1 MVLTLKKIQH
11 RGSHRIGTDFPY
23 SAEVNQKLKSLGAV
37 YSSTLRCWYLD
48 YNNANYQ
55 LLQKNFDKLIIENP
69 KAEQTKTVPVAGT
82 KSRDL
87 PPIVASENLSD
98 KPESG
103 ATKLPELT
111 AEKPIKGHKAENST
125 LAQKLNLKLFENIGK
140 YWVFGMNYHFAVSKE
155 LLSVK
160 GIYWN
165 KRQKVYMAIRNQA
178 VKEKVEKIL
187 QVSDFFPADYI
198 EKEKAVKGGTVLMV
212 KPHIEDN
219 QWMQVFIPPVFTF
232 REKIKRFAMSR
243 YSVPHGCY
251 LLPAASDVY
260 KALTVHYEP
269 EKVVFKNLLPAGYLK
284 KENMPNR
291 KKFLL
296 QKAKS
301 QVLERV
307 PEAARG
313 FIVSMM
319 DAMLAN
325 NLSDSTIRN
334 YGNAFCRFM
343 GDNGYRD
350 PASFEYKQIV
360 KYLAGLMEKGLSATS
375 GHMLVNALNYYYRH
389 VENNRNFEF
398 KLPRPKKEKKLRVV
412 FTPEECASIFT
423 SIDNPK
429 HKLAL
434 MIAYGAGLRV
444 NEVVTLKWGDILLAE
459 QKIHVKN
466 GKGKKDRIVMLPYSV
481 LAMLENYRALYPGK
495 DYVFEGQFAGAHY
508 STGSVQ
514 KVMAAAMEKS
524 GLAKKGSVH
533 NLRHSF
539 ATHLLEAGT
548 DVRYI
553 QELLGHSS
561 IKTTMIYTHVS
572 NKTINRIQ
580 SPLDRLNINLEKKND
595 GENYEKV

>member
-11 RGSHRIGTDFPY
+11 RGAYRIGISFPY
-23 SAEVNQKLKSLGAV
+23 SVEVNQKLKSLGAV

-48 YNNANYQ
+48 YHAANYQ
-55 LLQKNFDKLIIENP
+55 LLQSNFDELVIENP
-69 KAEQTKTVPVAGT
+69 KPERAKTVQVAGPQ
-82 KSRDL
+82 SRDL
-87 PPIVASENLSD
+87 PPIVASENFSD

-103 ATKLPELT
+103 VTKFPGKANE
-111 AEKPIKGHKAENST
+111 EPIKGHKAENST
-125 LAQKLNLKLFENIGK
+125 LAQKLNLQLFENIGK
-140 YWVFGMNYHFAVSKE
+140 YWVFSMNYHFAASKE
-155 LLSVK
+155 LLAVK

-165 KRQKVYMAIRNQA
+165 KRQKVYMAMRNRA
-178 VKEKVEKIL
+178 VKEKAEKIL
-187 QVSDFFPADYI
+187 QFSGFFPSDYFD
-198 EKEKAVKGGTVLMV
+198 KEKAVKGGTVLIV
-212 KPHIEDN
+212 KPHIEN
-219 QWMQVFIPPVFTF
+219 NRWMQVFIPPVFML

-251 LLPAASDVY
+251 LLPAAPDVY
-260 KALTVHYEP
+260 KALAVHYEV
-269 EKVVFKNLLPAGYLK
+269 EKVILKNQLPAGYLK

-296 QKAKS
+296 QKAKN
-301 QVLERV
+301 QVLEKV
-307 PEAARG
+307 PGTARG
-313 FIVSMM
+313 FVVSMM

-334 YGNAFCRFM
+334 YGNAFCRFI
-343 GDNGYRD
+343 GDNDYRD
-350 PASFEYKQIV
+350 PASLDYKQVV
-360 KYLAGLMEKGLSATS
+360 KYLGSLMEKGLSATS

-398 KLPRPKKEKKLRVV
+398 KLPRPKKEKKLRVI
-412 FTPEECASIFT
+412 FTPEECAAIFT
-423 SIDNPK
+423 AIDNPK

-466 GKGKKDRIVMLPYSV
+466 GKGKKDRMVMLPYSV
-481 LAMLENYRALYPGK
+481 LAMLENYRALYPSK

-514 KVMAAAMEKS
+514 KIMAVAMEKS

-548 DVRYI
+548 DIRYI
-553 QELLGHSS
+553 QQLLGHSS

-572 NKTINRIQ
+572 NKAINRIQ
-580 SPLDRLNINLEKKND
+580 SPLDRMFGNQAIKIDNKND
-595 GENYEKV
+595 KKL

>member
-1 MVLTLKKIQH
+1 MILTLKKIQH
-11 RGSHRIGTDFPY
+11 RGADRIGICFPY
-23 SAEVNQKLKSLGAV
+23 SFEVNEKLKTLNAV

-48 YNNANYQ
+48 YNNANYH
-55 LLQKNFDKLIIENP
+55 LLQKNFDNLVIENP
-69 KAEQTKTVPVAGT
+69 RPEYAKAVQVAGAE
-82 KSRDL
+82 SRDL
-87 PPIVASENLSD
+87 PPIVTSENLSE
-98 KPESG
+98 KPEG
-103 ATKLPELT
+103 EATILPEKTVKKVLK
-111 AEKPIKGHKAENST
+111 EHKAEIP
-125 LAQKLNLKLFENIGK
+125 LAQKLRLQLHENIGK
-140 YWVFGMNYHFAVSKE
+140 YWVFSMNYHFAVSKE
-155 LLSVK
+155 LLAVK

-165 KRQKVYMAIRNQA
+165 KQQKVYMAMRNRA
-178 VKEKVEKIL
+178 VKEKAEMAL
-187 QVSDFFPADYI
+187 QVNGFFPSDYI
-198 EKEKAVKGGTVLMV
+198 EKEQPVKGGAVLIV

-219 QWMQVFIPPVFTF
+219 RWMQVFVPPVFML
-232 REKIKRFAMSR
+232 REKIKRFSMSR

-251 LLPAASDVY
+251 LLPAAPDVY

-269 EKVVFKNLLPAGYLK
+269 EKVVFKNLLPAGYLL
-284 KENMPNR
+284 KEKLPNQ
-291 KKFLL
+291 KQFLL
-296 QKAKS
+296 QKAKN
-301 QVLERV
+301 QVLEKI
-307 PEAARG
+307 PEPSRG
-313 FIVSMM
+313 FVVSMM

-360 KYLAGLMEKGLSATS
+360 KYLGGLMEKGLSATT

-389 VENNRNFEF
+389 VEKNLNFEF

-412 FTPEECASIFT
+412 FTPEECVTIFT
-423 SIDNPK
+423 AIDNPK

-444 NEVVTLKWGDILLAE
+444 GEVVTLKWGDILLAE

-466 GKGKKDRIVMLPYSV
+466 GKGKKDRMVMLPYSV
-481 LAMLENYRALYPGK
+481 LVMLENYRALYPGK

-508 STGSVQ
+508 STTSVQ
-514 KVMAAAMEKS
+514 KVMAAALEKS
-524 GLAKKGSVH
+524 GLSKKGSVH

-539 ATHLLEAGT
+539 ATHLLESGT
-548 DVRYI
+548 DIRYI

-572 NKTINRIQ
+572 NKATARIQ
-580 SPLDRLNINLEKKND
+580 SPLDRLLINTEIKNDKKNSK
-595 GENYEKV
+595 KV

>member
-1 MVLTLKKIQH
+1 MVLTLTKIQH
-11 RGSHRIGTDFPY
+11 RGAYRIGISFPY
-23 SAEVNQKLKSLGAV
+23 SVEVNQKLKSLGAV
-37 YSSTLRCWYLD
+37 YSATHRCWYMD
-48 YNNANYQ
+48 YQAANYK
-55 LLQKNFDKLIIENP
+55 LLQSNFDELVIEKP
-69 KAEQTKTVPVAGT
+69 KPEHTKADLVAGPAG
-82 KSRDL
+82 RDL
-87 PPIVASENLSD
+87 PPIVA
-98 KPESG
+98 PEKKIPA
-103 ATKLPELT
+103 ATKLPEKT
-111 AEKPIKGHKAENST
+111 EEKSIKGHKADIVP
-125 LAQKLNLKLFENIGK
+125 LAQKLRLQLFENIGK
-140 YWVFGMNYHFAVSKE
+140 YWVFSMNYHFVASKE
-155 LLSVK
+155 LLAVK
-160 GIYWN
+160 GVYWN
-165 KRQKVYMAIRNQA
+165 KQQKVYMAMRNRA

-187 QVSDFFPADYI
+187 QAAGFFPTDYL
-198 EKEKAVKGGTVLMV
+198 EKEKPVKGGTVLIV

-219 QWMQVFIPPVFTF
+219 QWMQVFIPPVFML

-251 LLPAASDVY
+251 LLPASPDVY
-260 KALTVHYEP
+260 KALVVHYEA
-269 EKVVFKNLLPAGYLK
+269 EKVILKNQLLAGYLK
-284 KENMPNR
+284 KGNMPNR

-296 QKAKS
+296 QKAKN
-301 QVLERV
+301 QVLEKV
-307 PEAARG
+307 PETARG
-313 FIVSMM
+313 FVVSMM

-343 GDNGYRD
+343 GDNDYRD

-360 KYLAGLMEKGLSATS
+360 KYLGGLMGKGLSSTT
-375 GHMLVNALNYYYRH
+375 GHTLVNALNYYYRH

-412 FTPEECASIFT
+412 FTPEECAAIFT
-423 SIDNPK
+423 AIDNPK

-444 NEVVTLKWGDILLAE
+444 KEVVTLKWGDILPAE

-514 KVMAAAMEKS
+514 KVMAVAMEKS

-548 DVRYI
+548 DIRYI
-553 QELLGHSS
+553 QQLLGHSS
-561 IKTTMIYTHVS
+561 IKTTMVYTHVS
-572 NKTINRIQ
+572 NKAINQIQ
-580 SPLDRLNINLEKKND
+580 SPLDRMFGNPAIKTDRKND
-595 GENYEKV
+595 KNL